1 MTRVRRLFRF
11 PTLTRARARRE
22 VDEELEFHLT
32 IVAADLVARGWS
44 AADAAREARRRF
56 GDLEYTRQYC
66 YREDAFRAGES
77 LRMTLLDE
85 LTQDLRYA
93 GRALRRAP
101 GFGAVALLTLA
112 LGIGANVAVFSVV
125 RAVLLTPLPFAD
137 VDRLVRVWH
146 ANHTTATERNVVSEP
161 DFEDWRR
168 QSRTAEA
175 MGGYFFADGLSGMNL
190 TGEGTPERISAA
202 LVTSGF
208 FETLRPH
215 PLLGRTLAPDDQSPG
230 RNRTVVLGHAL
241 WSRRFNRDSSIVGK
255 TIQLNAQPFTVVGV
269 MPPAFAYPAENGLDA
284 WIPLGFFGPDDIGRA
299 RGARFLSVVAR
310 LRPGVAAERFRA
322 ELKAIAGANARAY
335 PENAGWDDVTI
346 LPLRDSI
353 VGEVRRPLVVL
364 LGAVLLLLLITCVN
378 IAGLLLARATAREGE
393 LAVRAA
399 LGAGR
404 RRIVRQLL
412 TESMLLSLFGGALG
426 VGLAVASLRAVRSG
440 GLAVPGI
447 ATAGIDPAMLLFA
460 VGISAGCGILF
471 GLLPALR
478 AARPSLQQ
486 SLRADARGA
495 AGGRGQR
502 LRSGLVFAEVAL
514 AVMLVVGAGLATKS
528 FGRLIAVDPGFR
540 ADRALVAMMSVGD
553 NHEGPERLD
562 YYYRVLD
569 AIADVP
575 GVSAV
580 GAVRDLPTRG
590 IGEGGRVNAI
600 GSTLRT
606 DQLPMMQFHQ
616 VSEGYFKAM
625 GIPLREGRF
634 FSRTDRSPR
643 PLVAIINEELG
654 RRLWPGA
661 TSYVGKSLDFG
672 NLPVPIVGV
681 VGNIRQAGFAAPSEP
696 TVYLHAIQS
705 FRSRMSIVARTKGD
719 PLQVAGAV
727 RRAIWSVDPTQTI
740 TQVTTLADV
749 VGRSVA
755 RQRALAWLLGLFG
768 IIGLTLGALGIY
780 GVLAFSVAQ
789 RRKEIGVRVAL
800 GASPGEVMR
809 MILRQGF
816 GLAAGGVIAG
826 VLGARLL
833 TRSMQG
839 MLFDIEPND
848 LTTFVQ
854 VIVVLLGA
862 ATLASWLPARRAL
875 RIDPIAALRAD

>member
-1 MTRVRRLFRF
+1 MRRLFRF
-11 PTLTRARARRE
+11 PTLTRARAKRE

-32 IVAADLVARGWS
+32 IAAADLVARGWTPD
-44 AADAAREARRRF
+44 DAAREARRRF

-77 LRMTLLDE
+77 QRMTLLDE

-101 GFGAVALLTLA
+101 AFSAIALLTLA

-137 VDRLVRVWH
+137 VDRLMRVWH
-146 ANHTTATERNVVSEP
+146 ANHTTATERGVVSEP
-161 DFEDWRR
+161 DFDDWRR
-168 QSRTAEA
+168 QSRTAET

-190 TGEGTPERISAA
+190 TGNGTPERVSAA
-202 LVTSGF
+202 IVSSGF
-208 FETLRPH
+208 FETLRPR
-215 PLLGRTLAPDDQSPG
+215 PLLGRTLAPGDQSPG
-230 RNRTVVLGHAL
+230 RNRVVVLGHDL
-241 WSRRFNRDSSIVGK
+241 WARRFRRDSSIIGRTV
-255 TIQLNAQPFTVVGV
+255 QLNAQPFTVVGV
-269 MPPAFAYPAENGLDA
+269 MRPEFVYPAENALDA

-299 RGARFLSVVAR
+299 RGARFMSVIAR
-310 LRPGVAAERFRA
+310 LRPGVTPEQFRA
-322 ELKAIAGANARAY
+322 DLKTIAGGNARTY
-335 PENAGWDDVTI
+335 PENTGWDDVTV

-364 LGAVLLLLLITCVN
+364 LGAVSLLLLITCVN
-378 IAGLLLARATAREGE
+378 IASLLLARATAREGE

-412 TESMLLSLFGGALG
+412 TESMLLSLLGGLLG
-426 VGLAVASLRAVRSG
+426 VGLAFASLRAVRSG
-440 GLAVPGI
+440 GLGVPGI
-447 ATAGIDPAMLLFA
+447 ATAGIDPVMLAFA
-460 VGISAGCGILF
+460 VGISVGCGILF

-514 AVMLVVGAGLATKS
+514 AVMLVVGAGLAAKS
-528 FGRLIAVDPGFR
+528 FSRLIAVDPGFKT
-540 ADRALVAMMSVGD
+540 DRALVAMMSIGD
-553 NHEGPERLD
+553 NHEREERLD

-569 AIADVP
+569 AIAGVP
-575 GVSAV
+575 GVTAV

-590 IGEGGRVNAI
+590 IGEGGRVNAV

-625 GIPLREGRF
+625 GIPLKEGRF

-661 TSYVGKSLDFG
+661 TSYLGKSLDFG
-672 NLPVPIVGV
+672 DLPVPVVGV
-681 VGNIRQAGFAAPSEP
+681 VGNIRQGGFAAPSEP
-696 TVYLHAIQS
+696 TVYLHAMQS
-705 FRSRMSIVARTKGD
+705 FRSRMSIVARTNGD
-719 PLQVAGAV
+719 PRQVAAAV

-749 VGRSVA
+749 VGKSVA

-800 GASPGEVMR
+800 GASPGEVTR
-809 MILRQGF
+809 MILRQGLA
-816 GLAAGGVIAG
+816 LAAGGVIVGA
-826 VLGARLL
+826 LGARLL
-833 TRSMQG
+833 ARSMQEV
-839 MLFDIEPND
+839 LFDIQPND
-848 LTTFVQ
+848 ITTFVQ

-862 ATLASWLPARRAL
+862 AALASWLPARRAL
-875 RIDPIAALRAD
+875 RIDPISALRAD